1 MQEVNESG
9 NDRITNSKV
18 EDNGAKLIFE
28 NPTLCAQ
35 LLRDY
40 SNIDLLKNVK
50 PEDITDVTERYIPMF
65 TEERNADVVKKVRIN
80 DNEDVFIALIEH
92 KSAVDYNVSMQ
103 ILRYMVYIWED
114 YERRQEKR
122 IPGVSKLAGFKYP
135 PIFPIVYYNGDGNW
149 TADLSFKNRIA
160 LSDIFL
166 PYLPDYTY
174 HLVNTAD
181 YSNDELVKKNDGLS
195 FLMIINKIKSSEAF
209 NSIDLPKEYL
219 DSLSANSPEDV
230 LDVLARVVAVL
241 LRKQYVPE
249 DEIQSFVS
257 QIKERRMS
265 DLFEGFKGINVIEE
279 RRIGQIKGEDI
290 RFIKQVCKK
299 LAKGKDV
306 LTIVSDLEA
315 DDEMEKIKRI
325 VDIAQK
331 YAPDYDIEKIYD
343 EFSGDE
349 N

>member
-1 MQEVNESG
+1 
-9 NDRITNSKV
+9 
-18 EDNGAKLIFE
+18 
-28 NPTLCAQ
+28 
-35 LLRDY
+35 
-40 SNIDLLKNVK
+40 
-50 PEDITDVTERYIPMF
+50 
-65 TEERNADVVKKVRIN
+65 
-80 DNEDVFIALIEH
+80 
-92 KSAVDYNVSMQ
+92 MQ
-103 ILRYMVYIWED
+103 ILRYMVFIWED

-149 TADLSFKNRIA
+149 TADLSFKDRIA

-315 DDEMEKIKRI
+315 DDEMEKIQRI

>member
-9 NDRITNSKV
+9 NDRIANSKV

-315 DDEMEKIKRI
+315 DDEMEKIQRI

>member
-1 MQEVNESG
+1 M
-9 NDRITNSKV
+9 
-18 EDNGAKLIFE
+18 
-28 NPTLCAQ
+28 
-35 LLRDY
+35 
-40 SNIDLLKNVK
+40 
-50 PEDITDVTERYIPMF
+50 
-65 TEERNADVVKKVRIN
+65 
-80 DNEDVFIALIEH
+80 
-92 KSAVDYNVSMQ
+92 
-103 ILRYMVYIWED
+103 
-114 YERRQEKR
+114 
-122 IPGVSKLAGFKYP
+122 
-135 PIFPIVYYNGDGNW
+135 
-149 TADLSFKNRIA
+149 
-160 LSDIFL
+160 
-166 PYLPDYTY
+166 
-174 HLVNTAD
+174 
-181 YSNDELVKKNDGLS
+181 
-195 FLMIINKIKSSEAF
+195 
-209 NSIDLPKEYL
+209 
-219 DSLSANSPEDV
+219 

-265 DLFEGFKGINVIEE
+265 DLFEGFKWINVIEE

-315 DDEMEKIKRI
+315 DDEMEKIQRI